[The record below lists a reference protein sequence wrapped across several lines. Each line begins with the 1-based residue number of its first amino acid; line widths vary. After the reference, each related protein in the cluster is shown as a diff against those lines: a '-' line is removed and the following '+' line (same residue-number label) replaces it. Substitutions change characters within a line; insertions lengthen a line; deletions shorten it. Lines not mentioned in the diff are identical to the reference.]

1 MIYIIECHCWTTTTN
16 PPQNDKYD
24 PFVPKSEA
32 AGGGQKTVQIQK
44 QIDDTVGIM
53 RENINRVAERG
64 ERLDALQDKTVIKF
78 VKMTTTTNPPQNDK
92 YDPFVPKSE
101 AAGGGQKTVQIQ
113 KQIDDTVGIMR
124 ENINRV
130 AERGERLDA
139 LQDKTENLTVSAQG
153 FRRGANKVR
162 KRMWWKDM
170 KMKIVLIVVVILL
183 LLAVILPL
191 ALKKKQ

>member
-1 MIYIIECHCWTTTTN
+1 MSGTTTTS
-16 PPQNDKYD
+16 PPQDDKYD
-24 PFVPKSEA
+24 PFVPKGAAA
-32 AGGGQKTVQIQK
+32 AGGGQKT
-44 QIDDTVGIM
+44 
-53 RENINRVAERG
+53 A
-64 ERLDALQDKTVIKF
+64 
-78 VKMTTTTNPPQNDK
+78 
-92 YDPFVPKSE
+92 
-101 AAGGGQKTVQIQ
+101 QIQ

-170 KMKIVLIVVVILL
+170 KMRIVLIVVVIVL
-183 LLAVILPL
+183 LLAIILPI
-191 ALKKKQ
+191 ALKKK